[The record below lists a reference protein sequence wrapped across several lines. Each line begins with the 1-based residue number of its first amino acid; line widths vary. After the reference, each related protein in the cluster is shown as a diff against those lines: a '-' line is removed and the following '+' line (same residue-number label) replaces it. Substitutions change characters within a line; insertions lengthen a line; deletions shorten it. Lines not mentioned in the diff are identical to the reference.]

1 MQAKDIFIA
10 NNYKKDADKLIPEG
24 VRLRKKD
31 GEYNTNKFINAL
43 DYSLDL
49 IQLRK
54 KYEKTYRNKRF
65 SFTDDFKEYTKYVI
79 NVNFDYNVNTF
90 NKVNKNTY
98 VRIGY
103 SPDNIEL
110 TDCVYIQNG
119 ELIAIKVNEIVNNPV
134 HKHLLSNNFYL
145 ENGKYMSKAE
155 THVHKTVAMLRSE
168 LYTKGFWCDG
178 THYVRFKRSSGSSR
192 IGKCL
197 FIDEKLYSSMHKYEL
212 CGLKIKENQ
221 ELDLAAFEA
230 YRSLSLSSIIDTIE
244 IQPENILVIDDYK
257 SVFKDTVA
265 VTELNNGH
273 LNTTEKEISITNSIW
288 DGQSLMD
295 ISIFGKYK
303 DRGMLLL
310 RNRFF
315 KSCCFNCNVQKWFAD
330 NGIKEIKQLNGFTL
344 AQKIADVKLITTPS
358 SIKYLKF
365 GTLKQWLGKIDKAFG
380 VVKYDKPSHHFHG
393 EMVESHYQL
402 LNTLQLNENEV
413 SALLEPYLN
422 YIEYIKR
429 EPAVLRDHI
438 KYNYG
443 FIDNLNGQDQ
453 NILNKQAV
461 IYSMLGISDEF
472 SKTKLYKDF
481 RNDLVRSL
489 IKRIR
494 RGHVLINGN
503 YSTMIGNPV
512 EMLQASIGKFNGIS
526 QIGIGN
532 IYSTRFNFNKT
543 LLGSRSPHICAGNI
557 LLTENKHND
566 LIKMYFNFT
575 PQIVAVNAI
584 GENIQQRLNGCDY
597 DSDSILLTDNS
608 VLIKAA
614 RKNQGRFLVPTAN
627 LPSLKINRTYHP
639 EQQTEL
645 DIKTSVNKIG
655 EIVNLSQ
662 ELNTAL
668 WQNIYEGVSEKEN
681 RALYGDICTL
691 AVLSGV
697 EIDAAKR
704 EYTIN
709 TTEEIKRI
717 KNKYSFK
724 DTKIEKNIKP
734 YFFKFI
740 SQYKGL
746 CDTNKNDY
754 RFSHCTMDILE
765 KVINKFSLYT
775 DIEPPLKLSGVLVQ
789 NQYDSKKIKYEQIK
803 KIILIMRKTR
813 TDINNI
819 WHSLCNEKD
828 DTKIVKW
835 QQTEELRL
843 KASALIYKIKLSD
856 ATMYRLL
863 QLIDQPEYSD
873 ISRSLFNILFS
884 YPDKRFLSFLKQSR
898 STVGTLKRSKSGNI
912 KLFSNNYQIIKT

>member
-54 KYEKTYRNKRF
+54 KYEKIYRNKRF
-65 SFTDDFKEYTKYVI
+65 SFTDSFKEYTKYVI

-273 LNTTEKEISITNSIW
+273 LDTTEKEISITNSIW

-295 ISIFGKYK
+295 ISLFGKYK

-512 EMLQASIGKFNGIS
+512 EMLQASIGKFNGVS

-668 WQNIYEGVSEKEN
+668 CQNIYEGVSEKEN